1 MNKLNKSQKIVRQ
14 NDKTL
19 KKSQKHEVN
28 LQKNSTLYFQ
38 IGLILCLLA
47 SYAALEANFAITNE
61 SYVYNEPLDDELYD
75 MVPESF
81 VIEKKVEEKKQPV
94 FKKPKEPRQFEVVDN
109 DTKIE
114 KAVEEI
120 VTIEQPTKPTKVIDP
135 DSLKPDDD
143 PREDE
148 TYSILAVQ
156 KVPVYPGCERAKN
169 NTERRACM
177 SQKLGKLIQR
187 KFDTGLGSDLGLN
200 GRQKIY
206 VNFKINKQGNV
217 EIQKIRSPHQKLDKE
232 AKRVVSK
239 IPKMQPGKNND
250 RAVEVSYNLPIIFD
264 VKN

>member
-1 MNKLNKSQKIVRQ
+1 MSKSKNSHDVVRQ
-14 NDKTL
+14 NNKTL

-38 IGLILCLLA
+38 IGLIICLLA
-47 SYAALEANFAITNE
+47 SYTALEMTFAVNNDTYAYI
-61 SYVYNEPLDDELYD
+61 EPLEDEIYD

-81 VIEKKVEEKKQPV
+81 VVEKKIEAKKQPV
-94 FKKPKEPRQFEVVDN
+94 FKKPKEPQRFEVVDN
-109 DTKIE
+109 DAKVE
-114 KAVEEI
+114 KATEEI
-120 VTIEQPTKPTKVIDP
+120 VSIEKPTKPTKVIDP
-135 DSLKPDDD
+135 DSLVPDYD
-143 PREDE
+143 PREEE

-156 KVPVYPGCERAKN
+156 KVPIYPGCESAKN

-206 VNFKINKQGNV
+206 VNFKINKEGNV

-232 AKRVVSK
+232 AKRVVNK

-264 VKN
+264 VQN